1 MAGARSW
8 LCCKL
13 VGKKLVIF
21 ARKFEIENG
30 VGERLSARMQVAERR
45 DIKEQAYGDAY
56 VLV

>member
-1 MAGARSW
+1 MSW

-21 ARKFEIENG
+21 TRKFEIENG
-30 VGERLSARMQVAERR
+30 LGKRLSAGMQVAERR